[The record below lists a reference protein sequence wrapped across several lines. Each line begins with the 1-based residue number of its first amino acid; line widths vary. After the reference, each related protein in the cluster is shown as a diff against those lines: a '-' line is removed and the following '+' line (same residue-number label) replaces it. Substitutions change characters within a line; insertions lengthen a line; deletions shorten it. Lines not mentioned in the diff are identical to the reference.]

1 MVAMPRVLSL
11 LLTALIS
18 LPIVT
23 AAPVEPSGEFYYNAG
38 RRITVVRSSTR
49 LAMLSGDASRVAPL
63 AGVAKVR
70 DLQAGGLAELTLS
83 TAAAKAPPAE
93 LATAV
98 EAAGGTLLP
107 VFFEPGAERDAST
120 LFITDE
126 LLVRFRPELSLSAVD
141 ALAAR
146 YGAEIV
152 APLGYAPNGFRLRVA
167 ASGLER
173 NAMTVAN
180 AFYETGACLWAH
192 PNFLASRT
200 PRLVPNDPQYP
211 NQWHLSNTGQSS
223 GTVGAD
229 VKAEA
234 AWEITQGSP
243 DISIAVADTG
253 IDYEHVDFNVPT
265 DEGLPKVHS
274 PRDVVHGD
282 DDPSPQPADANIAHG
297 TAAAGVAVAE
307 FNNNLG
313 TAGIAPKCRFIPIQ
327 LYAESTFTPNSTEA
341 DAFTWAADHGAAV
354 MSNSWGPDNDDTP
367 LPDATREAIDYA
379 TTTGRGGLGTV
390 IFFAAGNSNDDTVH
404 DNYISYSKVVA
415 VAASTNFDMRAGYSR
430 FGRAISIAAPSN
442 GGSLGITTTDVTGA
456 GGYSSGDFTPAFG
469 GTSSACPLAAGV
481 AALVLSV
488 APDLTWQEVK
498 AVLEET
504 ADKIDPS
511 GGDYDET
518 GRSDQYGYGRV
529 NALRAVEL
537 ARELGDPTA
546 TRAQL
551 SPLPAPAGAGAPL
564 TLGWSVTGANEV
576 TAQALEFSADGGPFQ
591 SLATVAPADRAFA
604 WTVPDTVVQSLA
616 VRLTVTN
623 TAGAV
628 VTTTATT
635 TVWAKPA
642 IVSAKLKR
650 AASGKR
656 QLVVDGAAFRVDE
669 SILFVGDTP
678 LGSLKYPK
686 GRRTGDGT
694 CTRIVSTD
702 AALANLVPTGATVTI
717 TVRHMRTGQVSEG
730 FSYTR

>member
-1 MVAMPRVLSL
+1 MPRVLSL

-23 AAPVEPSGEFYYNAG
+23 AAQVEPSGEYYYNAG
-38 RRITVVRSSTR
+38 RRISVVRSATR
-49 LAMLSGDASRVAPL
+49 LAMLAGDASRVAPL

-70 DLQAGGLAELTLS
+70 DLKVGGLAELTLS
-83 TAAAKAPPAE
+83 TAAAKAPPAD

-107 VFFEPGAERDAST
+107 VFYEPGTERDAST

-126 LLVRFRPELSLSAVD
+126 LLVRFRADLSAAAVD
-141 ALAAR
+141 AMAAR
-146 YGAEIV
+146 YGAEV
-152 APLGYAPNGFRLRVA
+152 VEPLGYAPNGFKLRVA
-167 ASGLER
+167 ASGLDR
-173 NAMTVAN
+173 NAVTVAN
-180 AFYETGACLWAH
+180 ALFESGACVWAH

-211 NQWHLSNTGQSS
+211 NQWHLANTGQSS
-223 GTVGAD
+223 GTAGAD

-234 AWEITQGSP
+234 AWEITQGSA
-243 DISIAVADTG
+243 DVSIAVADTG
-253 IDYEHVDFNVPT
+253 IDYQHADFNVPT
-265 DEGLPKVHS
+265 DDGLPKVHS

-354 MSNSWGPDNDDTP
+354 MSNSWGPDNDDPP
-367 LPDATREAIDYA
+367 LPDATRAAIDYA
-379 TTTGRGGLGTV
+379 TTTGRGGLGMV

-404 DNYISYSKVVA
+404 DNYVSYPGVVA

-430 FGRAISIAAPSN
+430 FGQAISIAAPSN
-442 GGSLGITTTDVTGA
+442 GGSLGITTTDVTGD
-456 GGYSSGDFTPAFG
+456 GGYSTGDFTNAFG

-481 AALVLSV
+481 GALVLSV
-488 APDLTWQEVK
+488 APDLTWKEVK
-498 AVLEET
+498 SVLEQT

-511 GGDYDET
+511 GGDYDAT
-518 GRSDQYGYGRV
+518 GRSDLYGYGRV

-537 ARELGDPTA
+537 AREVGDPNA
-546 TRAQL
+546 TRARFT
-551 SPLPAPAGAGAPL
+551 PLPTPAGAGAQL
-564 TLGWSVTGANEV
+564 ALGWSVTGANEV
-576 TAQALEFSADGGPFQ
+576 TAQSLDYSADGAPFQ
-591 SLATVAPADRAFA
+591 SLAAVAPTDRAYS
-604 WTVPDTVVQSLA
+604 WVVPDTATQSLV

-628 VTTTATT
+628 VTTSATT

-642 IVSAKLKR
+642 ILSAKLKR
-650 AASGKR
+650 TASGKR
-656 QLVVDGAAFRVDE
+656 QLVVDGADFRIDE

-686 GRRTGDGT
+686 GKRIGDGR

-702 AALANLVPTGATVTI
+702 AALADLVPAGATVTI
-717 TVRHMRTGQVSEG
+717 TVRHVRTGQVSEG